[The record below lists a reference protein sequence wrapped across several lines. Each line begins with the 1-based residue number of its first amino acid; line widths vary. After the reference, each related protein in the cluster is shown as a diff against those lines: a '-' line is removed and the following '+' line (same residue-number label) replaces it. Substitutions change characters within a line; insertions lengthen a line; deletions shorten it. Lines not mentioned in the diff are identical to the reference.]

1 MLVILG
7 LLLRGWQPPIKSQY
21 IVILLLTAGSGLG
34 YYLIQN
40 WMWGFC
46 IAGLTFY
53 KDTLVEDFR
62 LVANSYKGLTD
73 INLTKE
79 MIQND

>member
-1 MLVILG
+1 
-7 LLLRGWQPPIKSQY
+7 
-21 IVILLLTAGSGLG
+21 
-34 YYLIQN
+34 
-40 WMWGFC
+40 MWGFC

-73 INLTKE
+73 INLTKG
-79 MIQND
+79 DDSK